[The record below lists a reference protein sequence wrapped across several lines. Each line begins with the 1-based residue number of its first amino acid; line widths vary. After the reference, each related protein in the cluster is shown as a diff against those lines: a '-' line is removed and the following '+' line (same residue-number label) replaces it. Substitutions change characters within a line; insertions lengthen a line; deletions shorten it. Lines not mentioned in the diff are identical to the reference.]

1 MINSKILFAC
11 LCCFSFFGMSQV
23 DHEAWFSGG
32 AKYSVNKKIDLS
44 GELNLRMEPIVV
56 NTFFTELTAKGEV
69 KKWFKP
75 SVDYR
80 FVLDRNKFGNYK
92 LSHRVNFNANF
103 GTTWERFDFGLR
115 ARYQTT
121 LSTVRTPES
130 SFSDLAPGFR
140 IKPSILYDINN
151 SIISPEISTEFFF
164 DRDAVDGVFLN
175 KLRFSAGAEF
185 ETLGPYNVSLKYMYG
200 MALYSEKYEHLVS
213 FSFTRKYKSAKAKK
227 KKNKKGVSL
236 H

>member
-1 MINSKILFAC
+1 MSPFKIVLVW
-11 LCCFSFFGMSQV
+11 LSCFPFLGMSQV
-23 DHEAWFSGG
+23 DHEAWLSGG
-32 AKYSVNKKIDLS
+32 AKYSVNKKFDLS

-56 NTFFTELTAKGEV
+56 NTFFTELTAKFEV

-92 LSHRVNFNANF
+92 LSHRVNFNANV
-103 GTTWERFDFGLR
+103 GTTWNRFDFGLR
-115 ARYQTT
+115 VRYQTT
-121 LSTVRTPES
+121 LSRVRTPES

-164 DRDAVDGVFLN
+164 DRDAIDGVFLN

-200 MALYSEKYEHLVS
+200 MALHGEKYEHLVS

-227 KKNKKGVSL
+227 KKDKKKN
-236 H
+236 